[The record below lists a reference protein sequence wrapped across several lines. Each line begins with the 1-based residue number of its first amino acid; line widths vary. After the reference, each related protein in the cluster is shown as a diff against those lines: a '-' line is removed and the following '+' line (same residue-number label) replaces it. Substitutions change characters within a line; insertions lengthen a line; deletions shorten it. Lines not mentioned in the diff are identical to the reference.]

1 LVFVLQLGLDLQDEH
16 ELAAHLVL
24 FWGAPASVF
33 LQQNSF
39 LLLKIVFLG
48 LLQQNSF
55 ASL

>member
-24 FWGAPASVF
+24 FWGARASVF

-39 LLLKIVFLG
+39 FIVKNSFLG

>member
-24 FWGAPASVF
+24 FWGARASVF

-39 LLLKIVFLG
+39 FIVK
-48 LLQQNSF
+48 NSF
-55 ASL
+55 FRASAAK